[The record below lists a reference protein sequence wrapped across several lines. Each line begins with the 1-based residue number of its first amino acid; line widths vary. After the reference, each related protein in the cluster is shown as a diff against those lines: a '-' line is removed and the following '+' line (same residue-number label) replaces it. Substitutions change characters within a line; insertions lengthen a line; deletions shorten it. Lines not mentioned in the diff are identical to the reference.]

1 MASADLI
8 NKNTAQHV
16 PLGYRLND
24 DGSYAL
30 LVSVVNPSSG
40 GGGGEPG
47 EAGPD
52 REIAVTQYR
61 AKNNFTGA
69 TAGDTITSIRV
80 LDVTGAGITQVG
92 STVWYN
98 ETTQATLAAAPASA
112 NLEPLATGGLT
123 NAQMVAALSGISK
136 TDDIATL
143 AQGIAAGNAD
153 LSAKLSSIL
162 AKLFAPGGSNMAGSM
177 PVTLASDDAQI
188 GAPITGLAAMPA
200 GGSGLIGWLSRIWD
214 ETRLFAQK
222 LPASLGAKSSATSLS
237 VTPSTDGVFST
248 RRPSRAVTNRSGA
261 TNATASTATNIIQAN
276 ASREG
281 FAIQNNSTSDIWISL
296 TGTATFGAGSFVLKA
311 GGGYFESPPGGGG
324 VGAVSA
330 ICAVAAAPFTAMEW

>member
-1 MASADLI
+1 MASADTI
-8 NKNTAQHV
+8 QKNSTQHV
-16 PLGYRLND
+16 PVGYRLND

-40 GGGGEPG
+40 GGGGGEPG
-47 EAGPD
+47 VD

-136 TDDIATL
+136 TADITTL
-143 AQGIAAGNAD
+143 AQGIAAGDAE
-153 LSAKLSSIL
+153 LSAKLTAIL
-162 AKLFAPGGSNMAGSM
+162 TKLFAPGASNAAGSM

-214 ETRLFAQK
+214 ETRLFAAK
-222 LPASLGAKSSATSLS
+222 FPASLGAKTSATSLS
-237 VTPSTDGVFST
+237 VTPSTDGLFST
-248 RRPSRAVTNRSGA
+248 RRPSRAVTNRSGT
-261 TNATASTATNIIQAN
+261 TNATANTASNIIVAN

-281 FAIQNNSTSDIWISL
+281 FAIQNNSTVDIWINL
-296 TGTATFGAGSFVLKA
+296 TGTAAIGVNSFVLKA

-324 VGAVSA
+324 LGAVSA
-330 ICAVAAAPFTAMEW
+330 ISSGAAVPFTAMEW